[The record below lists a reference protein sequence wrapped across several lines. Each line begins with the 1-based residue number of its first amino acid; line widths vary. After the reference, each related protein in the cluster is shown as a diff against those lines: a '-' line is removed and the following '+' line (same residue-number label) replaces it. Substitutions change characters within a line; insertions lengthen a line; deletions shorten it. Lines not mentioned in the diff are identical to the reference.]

1 MTRVI
6 ISSIYC
12 YIFLCMYTIQCEDVA
27 SSNWITMIR
36 VIVVY
41 NENLKLHN
49 VSLARAQAG
58 AVTIAADA
66 LAVLPLLHKTL
77 AQGESKY
84 LFPK

>member
-1 MTRVI
+1 
-6 ISSIYC
+6 
-12 YIFLCMYTIQCEDVA
+12 
-27 SSNWITMIR
+27 MIR

-41 NENLKLHN
+41 NENLKLQN